1 MHLLINSPAVARS
14 SRGVR
19 RYAAGVLAHL
29 QWSEGVNHLDA
40 TRAGALGR
48 LQEMLESGRRDA
60 ILWTPCQR
68 GSFRAHHHVVT
79 VHDCISIE
87 YTYRHD
93 ARLPIYLRM
102 MGLLLRRAE
111 TVVAISQA
119 TRAAVLRHFSLR
131 PEQVVVI
138 ASGMDAIT
146 GVPTDS
152 PAPSATP
159 FVLLVTNTLPHK
171 NTLATC
177 RAWAR
182 SRGPRE
188 GVELRIIGSLPND
201 ARRVC
206 QEAGVPMHMA
216 SGVDDASLV
225 AAYRQCRFLIAP
237 SLSEGH
243 DLPVAEAL
251 SLGADVL
258 CSDIDVHREYYEGQ
272 VAFFDPLREDAI
284 VDALDRALDAPRPW
298 FSRSSESP
306 PRRFENV
313 ARDYESLFRSIE
325 TRHG

>member
-14 SRGVR
+14 SRGVQ

-29 QWSEGVNHLDA
+29 QWPEGVDHLND
-40 TRAGALGR
+40 TRTGALGR
-48 LQEMLESGRRDA
+48 LQEMLEPGRRDA

-68 GSFRAHHHVVT
+68 GSFRARHHVVT

-93 ARLPIYLRM
+93 ARLPLYLRM
-102 MGLLLRRAE
+102 MDLLLQRAE

-138 ASGMDAIT
+138 PSGMDAIT
-146 GVPTDS
+146 SVPTDP
-152 PAPSATP
+152 PAPGAAP

-177 RAWAR
+177 CAWAR

-188 GVELRIIGSLPND
+188 GVELRVIGSLPDD
-201 ARRVC
+201 ALQAC
-206 QEAGVPMHMA
+206 HAAGVPLRLV
-216 SGVDDASLV
+216 SGVNDSTLI
-225 AAYRQCRFLIAP
+225 AAYRQCLFLLAP

-251 SLGADVL
+251 SLGAEVL

-284 VDALDRALDAPRPW
+284 VEALDRALDATRPW
-298 FSRSSESP
+298 FPQGKPTP
-306 PRRFENV
+306 PRRFEHV
-313 ARDYESLFRSIE
+313 ARDYVSVFRSIE
-325 TRHG
+325 ARHG

>member
-1 MHLLINSPAVARS
+1 MHLLINNPAVARS

-19 RYAAGVLAHL
+19 RYVAGVLTHL
-29 QWSEGVNHLDA
+29 QWPEGVGHLDA

-48 LQEMLESGRRDA
+48 LQEMLEPGRRDA

-68 GSFRAHHHVVT
+68 GSFCARHHVVT

-93 ARLPIYLRM
+93 VRLPVYLRM
-102 MGLLLRRAE
+102 MDLLLRRAE

-119 TRAAVLRHFSLR
+119 TRAAVLRHFSLQ

-138 ASGMDAIT
+138 PSGMDAIT
-146 GVPTDS
+146 GVATAP
-152 PAPSATP
+152 PAPGAAP
-159 FVLLVTNTLPHK
+159 FVLLVTNSLPHK
-171 NTLATC
+171 NTVATC
-177 RAWAR
+177 RAWVR

-188 GVELRIIGSLPND
+188 GVELRVIGSLPDD
-201 ARRVC
+201 ARRIC
-206 QEAGVPMHMA
+206 QEAGVPLRVA

-225 AAYRQCRFLIAP
+225 AAYRQCRFLVAP

-251 SLGADVL
+251 SLGAEVL

-272 VAFFDPLREDAI
+272 VVFFDPLREDAI

-298 FSRSSESP
+298 FPRGSAPP
-306 PRRFENV
+306 PRRFEHV
-313 ARDYESLFRSIE
+313 ARDYESLFRHIE
-325 TRHG
+325 TRYG